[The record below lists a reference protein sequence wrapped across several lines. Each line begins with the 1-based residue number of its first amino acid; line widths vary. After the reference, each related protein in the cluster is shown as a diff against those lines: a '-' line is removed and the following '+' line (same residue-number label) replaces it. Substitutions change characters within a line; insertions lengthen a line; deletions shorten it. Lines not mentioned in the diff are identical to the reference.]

1 MLLVLGH
8 VAFLLHFFVKDWQ
21 RGVKAFLF
29 SLWFC
34 DCAGV
39 CVCLVCVLG
48 GGEGQGCPSGF
59 ISVFKDH
66 SRITHSFVQVRSR
79 SLNNLFFVN
88 KKKKTQKNN
97 KKQSSSPNSSLYI
110 IIIIGC
116 FWILTFIVLY
126 VNMWTQE
133 LLLMSK
139 KLPFRAVILFNNQTK
154 CRRAF

>member
-88 KKKKTQKNN
+88 KKKKHRKITKN
-97 KKQSSSPNSSLYI
+97 KAPHQI
-110 IIIIGC
+110 QAC
-116 FWILTFIVLY
+116 T
-126 VNMWTQE
+126 
-133 LLLMSK
+133 LLL
-139 KLPFRAVILFNNQTK
+139 LLV
-154 CRRAF
+154 AFEF